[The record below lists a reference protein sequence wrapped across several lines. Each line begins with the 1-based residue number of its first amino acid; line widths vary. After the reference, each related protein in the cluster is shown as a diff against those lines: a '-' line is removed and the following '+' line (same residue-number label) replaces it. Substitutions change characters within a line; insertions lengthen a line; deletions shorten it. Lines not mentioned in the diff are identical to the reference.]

1 MNTNT
6 LTFKNKLDSHQYQML
21 MRFLTHMGIEV
32 TESQGYDFY
41 YELSLEELEELR
53 RSDQEIESGETIS
66 REDLFKELRGEYA
79 TNKMD

>member
-1 MNTNT
+1 
-6 LTFKNKLDSHQYQML
+6 
-21 MRFLTHMGIEV
+21 MGIEV

>member
-1 MNTNT
+1 
-6 LTFKNKLDSHQYQML
+6 
-21 MRFLTHMGIEV
+21 MGVEV

-66 REDLFKELRGEYA
+66 REDLFKELRGEYT

>member
-6 LTFKNKLDSHQYQML
+6 LTFKNKLDIHQYQML

-66 REDLFKELRGEYA
+66 SEDLFKELRGEYA

>member
-1 MNTNT
+1 MNT
-6 LTFKNKLDSHQYQML
+6 LTFKNKLDFHQYQML

>member
-1 MNTNT
+1 
-6 LTFKNKLDSHQYQML
+6 
-21 MRFLTHMGIEV
+21 MGIEV

-66 REDLFKELRGEYA
+66 SEDLFTELRGEYA

>member
-6 LTFKNKLDSHQYQML
+6 LTFKNKLDFHQYQML

-53 RSDQEIESGETIS
+53 RSDQEIESG
-66 REDLFKELRGEYA
+66 FV
-79 TNKMD
+79 

>member
-1 MNTNT
+1 MNT
-6 LTFKNKLDSHQYQML
+6 LTFKNKLDFHQYQML

-66 REDLFKELRGEYA
+66 SEDLFKELRGEYT

>member
-1 MNTNT
+1 
-6 LTFKNKLDSHQYQML
+6 
-21 MRFLTHMGIEV
+21 MGIEV

-66 REDLFKELRGEYA
+66 REDLFNELRGEYA

>member
-1 MNTNT
+1 
-6 LTFKNKLDSHQYQML
+6 
-21 MRFLTHMGIEV
+21 MGIEV

-66 REDLFKELRGEYA
+66 SEDLFKELRGEYA

>member
-1 MNTNT
+1 MNT
-6 LTFKNKLDSHQYQML
+6 LTFKNKLDFHQYQML

-66 REDLFKELRGEYA
+66 SEDLFKELRGEYA

>member
-1 MNTNT
+1 
-6 LTFKNKLDSHQYQML
+6 
-21 MRFLTHMGIEV
+21 MGIEV

-66 REDLFKELRGEYA
+66 SEDLFKGLRGEYV
-79 TNKMD
+79 TNFRSAKQKPLF

>member
-6 LTFKNKLDSHQYQML
+6 LTFKNKLDIHQYQML

-66 REDLFKELRGEYA
+66 SEDFKELRGEYA

>member
-1 MNTNT
+1 
-6 LTFKNKLDSHQYQML
+6 
-21 MRFLTHMGIEV
+21 MGIEV
-32 TESQGYDFY
+32 TESQCYYFY
-41 YELSLEELEELR
+41 SELSLEELEELR

>member
-6 LTFKNKLDSHQYQML
+6 LTFKNKLDFQQYQML

>member
-1 MNTNT
+1 MNT
-6 LTFKNKLDSHQYQML
+6 LTFKNKLDFHQYQML

-41 YELSLEELEELR
+41 YELSLEELEELKC
-53 RSDQEIESGETIS
+53 SDEEIEKGETIS
-66 REDLFKELRGEYA
+66 SKDLFKELRGEYT

>member
-6 LTFKNKLDSHQYQML
+6 LTFKNKLDIHQYQML

>member
-1 MNTNT
+1 
-6 LTFKNKLDSHQYQML
+6 
-21 MRFLTHMGIEV
+21 MGIEV

-66 REDLFKELRGEYA
+66 SEDLFKELRGEYT

>member
-6 LTFKNKLDSHQYQML
+6 LTFKNKLDFHQYQML

-66 REDLFKELRGEYA
+66 SEDLFKELRGEYA

>member
-6 LTFKNKLDSHQYQML
+6 LTFKNNLDFHQYQML
-21 MRFLTHMGIEV
+21 MRFLTHMGVEV

-66 REDLFKELRGEYA
+66 REDLFKELRGEYT

>member
-1 MNTNT
+1 
-6 LTFKNKLDSHQYQML
+6 
-21 MRFLTHMGIEV
+21 MGIEV

-79 TNKMD
+79 TNKMN